1 MPHSIKI
8 GNGQKVVFEDTSNN
22 RQIARFKADR
32 NHRLAE
38 SDLYM
43 IEDYPTDKKTEW
55 KAYRQALRDM
65 DFNDLDNLNWPT
77 KPE

>member
-1 MPHSIKI
+1 MSIQI
-8 GNGQKVVFEDTSNN
+8 QHNPGNPAQGTNRKEVNQK
-22 RQIARFKADR
+22 AYR
-32 NHRLAE
+32 NKYLAE
-38 SDLYM
+38 SDIYM

-65 DFNDLDNLNWPT
+65 DFSDPDNLNWPT